1 MDAEKGITEDPSSR
15 LNTISPSPEAKRK
28 SLMCRRQYL
37 MFSLCCASL
46 VITIAIVIIILAF
59 TVFKKK
65 DPTITVNDITI
76 TGVSP
81 DIDLPSLSIDFN
93 ITLSVNS
100 TVYNPNRASFKHYP
114 GTVDIFYREADI
126 GYVIVEE
133 GTIPE
138 RGSEEVMSNVTLT
151 VDSFG
156 QMNLT
161 EYLIRDLLGG
171 EIKFDTTAR
180 IPGKVTILGFVK
192 VNIVAKSVC
201 HIVVGIPTFEV
212 KEQKCS
218 S

>member
-15 LNTISPSPEAKRK
+15 LNTTSPSPEANHKPP
-28 SLMCRRQYL
+28 MRRRRCL
-37 MFSLCCASL
+37 MFGLCCFSL
-46 VITIAIVIIILAF
+46 LIIIAIVIIILAF

-65 DPTITVNDITI
+65 DPTITINDITI

-93 ITLSVNS
+93 ITFSVNS
-100 TVYNPNRASFKHYP
+100 TVYNPNMASFKHYP
-114 GTVDIFYREADI
+114 GTVDILYRETDI
-126 GYVIVEE
+126 GYVDLEE

-151 VDSFG
+151 LDSFG
-156 QMNLT
+156 QVNLT
-161 EYLIRDLLGG
+161 SYLIRDLFDG
-171 EIKFDTTAR
+171 EVKFDTTAR
-180 IPGKVTILGFVK
+180 IPGKVTILGFIK

-201 HIVVGIPTFEV
+201 HIVVAIPEFDITRQE
-212 KEQKCS
+212 CS